1 MQSTGNSRRERA
13 CNMPTVAIESTIPPS
28 LIDALKKEGQSLSCP
43 WLGLALGY
51 LGPISFTM
59 GHSFVRLEGSRW
71 CEPTIVWPLMHM
83 SSGMCKTN
91 ISKEVTSYFLDI
103 VDIDQFLPDQ
113 ITFEKLGMM
122 MDRNKQEMHME
133 L

>member
-51 LGPISFTM
+51 LSPISFTM

-71 CEPTIVWPLMHM
+71 CEPTIGKIGKIGIFDTSGPGSFFKDA
-83 SSGMCKTN
+83 SSL
-91 ISKEVTSYFLDI
+91 F
-103 VDIDQFLPDQ
+103 
-113 ITFEKLGMM
+113 
-122 MDRNKQEMHME
+122 
-133 L
+133 